1 MFSLKYLKSS
11 LQMPALFGGKPVS
24 ERTNKN
30 LKVSNVVMIVLNIV
44 VPILF
49 FITIGLIK
57 TLGWWYYDEYGKE
70 IFLELDVVTRL
81 LKAMYLSCST
91 MIVFSE
97 LLIASVLIYA
107 VVRFRMI
114 IGKYG
119 LLKRVNYRMFIINAV
134 GMGLYALSILVYVG
148 VYYYFLKT
156 YYNFKIS

>member
-1 MFSLKYLKSS
+1 
-11 LQMPALFGGKPVS
+11 
-24 ERTNKN
+24 
-30 LKVSNVVMIVLNIV
+30 
-44 VPILF
+44 
-49 FITIGLIK
+49 
-57 TLGWWYYDEYGKE
+57 
-70 IFLELDVVTRL
+70 
-81 LKAMYLSCST
+81 

-134 GMGLYALSILVYVG
+134 GMGLYALSVLVYVG

-156 YYNFKIS
+156 YYNF